1 MESSA
6 PFLSVQQFTRSA
18 IPQGKFYAP
27 SGESIWVKQRRGT
40 MKVLNILVSAFRAL
54 QRNKMRSFLTMLGII
69 IGVAA
74 VIAMLAIGQGAE
86 YSVKEQIAALGTN
99 VLMVFPGSQQQGGIR
114 FAAGS
119 AVTLTE
125 DDAKAIARDC
135 PAVSYVSP
143 GTFAGGQVIA
153 GNLNWATSVHGV
165 GADYLEIRE
174 WPIEYGNF
182 FTDDD
187 IKAATKVCVL
197 GATVADNL
205 FPDSDPIDQSIRIR
219 NVPFKVIG
227 VLTRKGQNAMGQDQD
242 DVILAPFTTV
252 QHRLSH
258 YPYIRYILVSAASS
272 RSISTAENE
281 IADLLRMRHRIEPY
295 APDDFTIRNQNDI
308 ATAATATTQILTILL
323 ASIASVSLLVG
334 GIGIM
339 NIMLVSVTERT
350 REIGIRMSIGARAR
364 DILTQ
369 FLIEALVLSLLGGLV
384 GIILGT
390 AGSSVISSIAKWPT
404 IVTAFSIIL
413 SFGFSIGIGIFF
425 GFYPARKAALLNP
438 IDALRYE

>member
-1 MESSA
+1 
-6 PFLSVQQFTRSA
+6 
-18 IPQGKFYAP
+18 
-27 SGESIWVKQRRGT
+27 
-40 MKVLNILVSAFRAL
+40 MKIVNILVSAFRAL

-99 VLMVFPGSQQQGGIR
+99 VLMVYPGSQQQGGVR
-114 FAAGS
+114 VGAGS

-125 DDAKAIARDC
+125 DDAQAIEREC
-135 PAVSYVSP
+135 PAVQFMSP
-143 GTFAGGQVIA
+143 GAFAGGQVIA
-153 GNLNWATSVHGV
+153 GNLNWATAIQGV
-165 GADYLEIRE
+165 GADYLAIRE
-174 WPIEYGNF
+174 WPIEYGDF
-182 FTDDD
+182 FTEQDV
-187 IKAATKVCVL
+187 KGAAKVCVL
-197 GATVADNL
+197 GKTVADNL
-205 FPDSDPIDQSIRIR
+205 FPQSSPVDQTIRIR
-219 NVPFKVIG
+219 NVPFKVVG

-242 DVILAPFTTV
+242 DVIIAPYTTV
-252 QHRLSH
+252 IRRLSH
-258 YPYIRYILVSAASS
+258 WPNLRYILVSATSLKD
-272 RSISTAENE
+272 ISTAQTQISE
-281 IADLLRMRHRIEPY
+281 LLRMRHKIQPY
-295 APDDFTIRNQNDI
+295 ESDDFTIRNQTDL
-308 ATAATATTQILTILL
+308 AATATATTEILTILL

-369 FLIEALVLSLLGGLV
+369 FLIEALVLSLLGGIT
-384 GIILGT
+384 GIILGVV
-390 AGSSVISSIAKWPT
+390 GSSAISSLAKWPT
-404 IVTAFSIIL
+404 IITAFSIIL
-413 SFGFSIGIGIFF
+413 SFGFSIAIGIFF